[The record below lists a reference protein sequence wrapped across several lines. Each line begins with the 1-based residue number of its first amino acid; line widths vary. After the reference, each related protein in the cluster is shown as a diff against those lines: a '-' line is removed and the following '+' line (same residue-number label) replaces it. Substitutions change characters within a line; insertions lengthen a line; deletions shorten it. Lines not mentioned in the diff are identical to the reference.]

1 MKRPTFDKCE
11 QFAYTSFMNLQKDL
25 IRNKGLR
32 VTPARLAVLNVLTE
46 AQKPLDIASIWERIS
61 RKRVD
66 ADQATIYRIIENF
79 IQKDL
84 ISRLQFQE
92 KKFFYEAKREEH
104 HHAIC
109 KNCGKIED
117 VSKCNI
123 KRLEKEIDESIGFRV
138 ESHSLEFYGTC
149 RGCQ

>member
-1 MKRPTFDKCE
+1 M
-11 QFAYTSFMNLQKDL
+11 SFQKDL

-46 AQKPLDIASIWERIS
+46 AQKPLDIASISELIT

-84 ISRLQFQE
+84 ISRFQFQE

-109 KNCGKIED
+109 KNCGRIED
-117 VSKCNI
+117 VSSCNI
-123 KRLEKEIDESIGFRV
+123 KRFEREINESTGFRV
-138 ESHSLEFYGTC
+138 ESHSLEFYGMC
-149 RGCQ
+149 EECI

>member
-1 MKRPTFDKCE
+1 MSLLKE
-11 QFAYTSFMNLQKDL
+11 L

-32 VTPARLAVLNVLTE
+32 VTPARLAVLNVLTDTH
-46 AQKPLDIASIWERIS
+46 KPLDIASIWELTS
-61 RKRVD
+61 RRRVD

-79 IQKDL
+79 IQNDL

-104 HHAIC
+104 HHVIC

-117 VSKCNI
+117 FSKCNI
-123 KRLEKEIDESIGFRV
+123 KRLEREICDEIGFRV
-138 ESHSLEFYGTC
+138 ESHSLEFYGIC
-149 RGCQ
+149 RDCQ